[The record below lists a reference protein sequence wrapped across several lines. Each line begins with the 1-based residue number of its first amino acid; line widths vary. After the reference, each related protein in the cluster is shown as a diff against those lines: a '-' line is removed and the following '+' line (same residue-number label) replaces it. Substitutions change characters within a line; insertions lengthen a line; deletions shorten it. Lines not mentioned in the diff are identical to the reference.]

1 MHEKGSNALVITQ
14 ILNTCVSGTS
24 VVRIIFASRMNF
36 NTIKPYLASLAESGF
51 IETVN
56 GTSYRTTEKGLEALE
71 HPTVLLD
78 LSGNMETG
86 MDRLQLQ
93 D

>member
-1 MHEKGSNALVITQ
+1 MHEKRCNALIFTQ
-14 ILNTCVSGTS
+14 ILKTCTAGTS
-24 VVRIIFASRMNF
+24 TVRIIFASRMIF
-36 NTIKPYLASLAESGF
+36 NNVKPYLASLTESGF

-71 HPTVLLD
+71 HPTVIQD
-78 LSGNMETG
+78 LSWNMETG
-86 MDRLQLQ
+86 MDNPQLQ